1 MRALKLPR
9 TLLSL
14 FLAIAFLFSSLAV
27 QAEQKFRIKR
37 VDDGQTVR
45 GASADGTGSQSSS
58 QTSPGP
64 FWHTPAQNSSS
75 QTPASSSQ
83 TPHKSSRLVRPG
95 SSGSPENATSE
106 TTTTSNMLQGGVDV
120 TSLGTLADP
129 SQFAPLNGNTS
140 STGLST
146 GLNQTGATPLNA
158 GVGLYTNKPIQSGA
172 RKIMLQG
179 DLNQNDLHVLASSDV
194 LIMQD
199 RSSSMGESLD
209 KKDNDDDDFLKRI
222 LSGGSLYTPSLSMS
236 KWEWCLSQAS
246 DLTRQSA
253 RVPNWA
259 MTLVM
264 FSNEFD
270 VYHNISLQQIP
281 QIYSRNGIFIGTKLA
296 RPLEEQLQA
305 YFRQHLLGRKR
316 PLLVAVITDGKPQ
329 DMENLVEVI
338 VNATRQMNDPNQVR
352 ITFLQVGC
360 DRKGVR
366 HLAELD
372 SGLVPQGARYD
383 IVDVVPF
390 TKLSQIGLA
399 RSLVDTIRA
408 ANAAH

>member
-1 MRALKLPR
+1 M
-9 TLLSL
+9 
-14 FLAIAFLFSSLAV
+14 
-27 QAEQKFRIKR
+27 
-37 VDDGQTVR
+37 
-45 GASADGTGSQSSS
+45 
-58 QTSPGP
+58 
-64 FWHTPAQNSSS
+64 
-75 QTPASSSQ
+75 
-83 TPHKSSRLVRPG
+83 VRPG
-95 SSGSPENATSE
+95 SSGSPENAAS
-106 TTTTSNMLQGGVDV
+106 SMLQGGVDV
-120 TSLGTLADP
+120 TSLGALADP
-129 SQFAPLNGNTS
+129 SQFAPLKGNTS

-146 GLNQTGATPLNA
+146 GLNQSGLTPLNA
-158 GVGLYTNKPIQSGA
+158 GAGRLDTNKPIQAGA
-172 RKIMLQG
+172 AKTVLAG
-179 DLNQNDLHVLASSDV
+179 DLNQNDLQVLASSDV

-281 QIYSRNGIFIGTKLA
+281 HIYNRNGIFIGTKLA

-338 VNATRQMNDPNQVR
+338 VNATRQMTDPKQVH

-366 HLAELD
+366 YLAELD
-372 SGLVPQGARYD
+372 SGLVAQGARYD

-390 TKLSQIGLA
+390 SKLSQIGLA
-399 RSLVDTIRA
+399 RTLVDTIRA
-408 ANAAH
+408 ANMAH